1 MKFTAT
7 PAHVPFPL
15 AATTLS
21 TVFLPTPATL
31 FPSGAP
37 QASVAVQLEQSL
49 SPDWLEL
56 AYLLPTCT
64 RAGDEL
70 EVYLVNNSGPNPVS
84 VLIFTFRLEPY
95 DLFVALQNHRGIFK
109 RGEMSS
115 DLSAKGITPGMWDAI
130 VVQKSLP
137 IPLAP
142 APSTPGP
149 QTASR
154 VVAVTPAQTY
164 NVV

>member
-1 MKFTAT
+1 
-7 PAHVPFPL
+7 
-15 AATTLS
+15 
-21 TVFLPTPATL
+21 
-31 FPSGAP
+31 
-37 QASVAVQLEQSL
+37 
-49 SPDWLEL
+49 L

-84 VLIFTFRLEPY
+84 VLIFTFKLELY
-95 DLFVALQNHRGIFK
+95 DLFVALQTHRGIFK
-109 RGEMSS
+109 RGELSS
-115 DLSAKGITPGMWDAI
+115 DLSAKGIKQGTWGAI

-154 VVAVTPAQTY
+154 VVAVSAVQTY
-164 NVV
+164 TVV